1 MRITSLGD
9 AALLVEYEPVIDVS
23 VNAHVLAASDRVR
36 QAQLPGVRDVV
47 PAYASFAVHF
57 DPLRADV
64 TQQRDAIARA
74 VARSKPAKALERC
87 LEIPVCYGGRVGPDL
102 AHVAAWSGC
111 GAHEVVASHAAREY
125 RVFMLGFLP
134 GFPYMGTVDERIA
147 MPRRA
152 APRPRVPAG
161 SVGIAGRQTGIYP
174 FDSPGGWQI
183 IGRTPVV
190 LFDPRRDPAALL
202 SPGQRVRFR
211 AIPPAEFDALRGG
224 GDAR

>member
-1 MRITSLGD
+1 MRITSFGD
-9 AALLVEYEPVIDVS
+9 AALLVEYEPVIDAS
-23 VNAHVLAASDRVR
+23 VNAHILDASNRVR
-36 QAQLPGVRDVV
+36 QAHLRGVRDVV

-57 DPLRADV
+57 DPLRADI
-64 TQQRDAIARA
+64 TQLRAAIARA
-74 VARSKPAKALERC
+74 AARSRPEKALGRC

-102 AHVAAWSGC
+102 AQVAAWAGC
-111 GAHEVVASHAAREY
+111 GAHEVVASHAEREY

-134 GFPYMGTVDERIA
+134 GFPYMGTVEERIA

-152 APRPRVPAG
+152 TPRPRVPAG

-190 LFDPRRDPAALL
+190 LFDPRRDPPALL
-202 SPGQRVRFR
+202 SPGERVRFR
-211 AIPPAEFDALRGG
+211 AIPPAEFDAIRGG